1 MTGVYLRSDM
11 KTSPPASGVLL
22 IIEVDMKKKFLE
34 TGKIVGT
41 HGIRGMVRIQP
52 WSDSG
57 EFLSSFDR
65 FFLDDKGADSIAV
78 KDIHPHGNVVI
89 AKLEGVDSI
98 EQAEQLRGKVIYL
111 DRDDVDLPEGRYFID
126 DLVGC
131 EVYSADGVTLLGT
144 LSDVSQTGAN
154 DVWHV
159 TKDGKEYLVPA
170 IEQVIVSV
178 DIDAAKIVLDPM
190 KGIFED
196 AD

>member
-89 AKLEGVDSI
+89 A
-98 EQAEQLRGKVIYL
+98 
-111 DRDDVDLPEGRYFID
+111 
-126 DLVGC
+126 
-131 EVYSADGVTLLGT
+131 
-144 LSDVSQTGAN
+144 
-154 DVWHV
+154 
-159 TKDGKEYLVPA
+159 
-170 IEQVIVSV
+170 
-178 DIDAAKIVLDPM
+178 
-190 KGIFED
+190 
-196 AD
+196 

>member
-1 MTGVYLRSDM
+1 
-11 KTSPPASGVLL
+11 
-22 IIEVDMKKKFLE
+22 MKKKFLE

-131 EVYSADGVTLLGT
+131 EVYSADGVILLGT

-190 KGIFED
+190 KGIFDD